1 MAEPGTGRTSRHAFE
16 KVRGRVQVIRGWA
29 EQTLLWK
36 IWDRMLETEFIDRS
50 IALAGKAFV
59 SFFPLIIV
67 IAAFVPAHLRMSIF
81 TTVTNR
87 LGITG
92 ASLAT
97 VRQAFASAEDIRRAT
112 GLLGLVLA
120 VFFASS
126 FTTAL
131 RRAYLRAWRR
141 PPGGKAAGNYVR
153 GVTWV
158 AAFLVY
164 MALLGGARTV
174 LGGGAGIA
182 PFVVVALALS
192 TAIWWFT
199 AWLMLKG
206 QVRLRVLL
214 PSGLITGIALSGYAL
229 SATLWMPNN
238 VTSNNHQYGIF
249 GVALA
254 LVAWFS
260 GAAICIVVGACAGPV
275 LAEDPGPVGRLV
287 RGGAVSPLVEGPCPR
302 CLPRCDRSVSPMRS
316 PPAMT
321 TSPKSPNNPLNPPR
335 QSRTPTSNS
344 ISHHAGRASSTLRAT
359 RSAISRAAAACGR
372 RWPGTCGAI
381 AFAVKPPCRQ
391 TCGGAGRGLKPG
403 RLGLR
408 ARSGVIGAASRRF
421 RCATRCARRTR
432 RCRR

>member
-1 MAEPGTGRTSRHAFE
+1 MAESGTERTSRGAFE
-16 KVRGRVQVIRGWA
+16 KVRGRVQAIRGWA

-36 IWDRMLETEFIDRS
+36 VWDRMLEIEFIDRS
-50 IALAGKAFV
+50 IALAGKAFI

-67 IAAFVPAHLRMSIF
+67 VAAFVPAHLRMSIF
-81 TTVTNR
+81 TTLTHR

-97 VRQAFASAEDIRRAT
+97 VKQAFTSAADIRRAT

-120 VFFASS
+120 IFYASS

-153 GVTWV
+153 GVAWV

-164 MALLGGARTV
+164 MALLGGARNV
-174 LGGGAGIA
+174 LAGDVGIA

-206 QVRLRVLL
+206 QVRPRVLL

-229 SATLWMPNN
+229 SSTLWMPNN
-238 VTSNNHQYGIF
+238 VESNNHQYGIF

-275 LAEDPGPVGRLV
+275 LAEDPGPIGRLV
-287 RGGAVSPLVEGPCPR
+287 RGGSASALVEGA
-302 CLPRCDRSVSPMRS
+302 LPPLPPPVRSLRL
-316 PPAMT
+316 AD
-321 TSPKSPNNPLNPPR
+321 
-335 QSRTPTSNS
+335 
-344 ISHHAGRASSTLRAT
+344 AFASSDEDIPA
-359 RSAISRAAAACGR
+359 
-372 RWPGTCGAI
+372 
-381 AFAVKPPCRQ
+381 KPERP
-391 TCGGAGRGLKPG
+391 AKPSPAE
-403 RLGLR
+403 RN
-408 ARSGVIGAASRRF
+408 
-421 RCATRCARRTR
+421 TDE
-432 RCRR
+432 

>member
-1 MAEPGTGRTSRHAFE
+1 MAEPSTGRTSRRAVE
-16 KVRGRVQVIRGWA
+16 KVRDRVQVIRGWA
-29 EQTLLWK
+29 EQTLLWT
-36 IWDRMLETEFIDRS
+36 IWDRMLETEFVDRS

-59 SFFPLIIV
+59 SFFPLLIV
-67 IAAFVPAHLRMSIF
+67 IAAFVPARLRMSIF
-81 TTVTNR
+81 TAVTNR

-120 VFFASS
+120 VFYASS

-141 PPGGKAAGNYVR
+141 PPGGKAVGNYVR
-153 GVTWV
+153 GIVWVTV
-158 AAFLVY
+158 FIVY
-164 MALLGGARTV
+164 MGLLGGARNV
-174 LGGGAGIA
+174 LGGVAIA
-182 PFVVVALALS
+182 VFIVLALALS

-214 PSGLITGIALSGYAL
+214 PSGLITGIALSAYGL

-275 LAEDPGPVGRLV
+275 LAEDPGPIGRLV
-287 RGGAVSPLVEGPCPR
+287 RGGAASPLVEGA
-302 CLPRCDRSVSPMRS
+302 LPPL
-316 PPAMT
+316 PP
-321 TSPKSPNNPLNPPR
+321 PVRL
-335 QSRTPTSNS
+335 
-344 ISHHAGRASSTLRAT
+344 LRLAD
-359 RSAISRAAAACGR
+359 
-372 RWPGTCGAI
+372 
-381 AFAVKPPCRQ
+381 AFAPSDDDIAQEPERPAKPSPVEQ
-391 TCGGAGRGLKPG
+391 NTDE
-403 RLGLR
+403 
-408 ARSGVIGAASRRF
+408 
-421 RCATRCARRTR
+421 
-432 RCRR
+432 

>member
-1 MAEPGTGRTSRHAFE
+1 MAESSIGRTSQRAFE
-16 KVRGRVQVIRGWA
+16 KVRGRVQVVRGWA

-36 IWDRMLETEFIDRS
+36 IWDRMLETEFVDRG
-50 IALAGKAFV
+50 IALAGKAFI

-67 IAAFVPAHLRMSIF
+67 VAAFVPARLRTSIF
-81 TTVTNR
+81 STLTLR
-87 LGITG
+87 LGIQG
-92 ASLAT
+92 ASLGT
-97 VRQAFASAEDIRRAT
+97 VMQAFSSAEDIRRAT

-120 VFFASS
+120 VFYASA

-164 MALLGGARTV
+164 MALLGGARNI

-182 PFVVVALALS
+182 AFVVVALALS
-192 TAIWWFT
+192 TAVWWFT

-214 PSGLITGIALSGYAL
+214 PSGLITGIALSAYAL
-229 SATLWMPNN
+229 SATVWMPNN

-275 LAEDPGPVGRLV
+275 LAEDSGPIGRLV
-287 RGGAVSPLVEGPCPR
+287 RGGAASPLVEGA
-302 CLPRCDRSVSPMRS
+302 LPPLPSPVRSLRLADAFSPSDDDIPQEPER
-316 PPAMT
+316 PAK
-321 TSPKSPNNPLNPPR
+321 TSPVE
-335 QSRTPTSNS
+335 QDTDE
-344 ISHHAGRASSTLRAT
+344 
-359 RSAISRAAAACGR
+359 
-372 RWPGTCGAI
+372 
-381 AFAVKPPCRQ
+381 
-391 TCGGAGRGLKPG
+391 
-403 RLGLR
+403 
-408 ARSGVIGAASRRF
+408 
-421 RCATRCARRTR
+421 
-432 RCRR
+432 

>member
-1 MAEPGTGRTSRHAFE
+1 VRSVETKDGIMAEPSTERTSRHAFE

-36 IWDRMLETEFIDRS
+36 VWDRMLETEFIDRS
-50 IALAGKAFV
+50 IALAGKAFI

-67 IAAFVPAHLRMSIF
+67 VAAFLPAHLRMSIF
-81 TTVTNR
+81 TTVTHR

-92 ASLAT
+92 ASLGT
-97 VRQAFASAEDIRRAT
+97 VKQAFSSAEDIRRAT
-112 GLLGLVLA
+112 GVLGLVLA
-120 VFFASS
+120 VFYASS

-141 PPGGKAAGNYVR
+141 PPAKGTGNYVR
-153 GVTWV
+153 GVVWV

-164 MALLGGARTV
+164 MALLGGARNV
-174 LGGGAGIA
+174 LGNGAGIA
-182 PFVVVALALS
+182 AFVVVALALS
-192 TAIWWFT
+192 AAIWWFT
-199 AWLMLKG
+199 AWLMLRG

-214 PSGLITGIALSGYAL
+214 PSGLITGTALSAYAL

-287 RGGAVSPLVEGPCPR
+287 RGGAASPLVEGA
-302 CLPRCDRSVSPMRS
+302 LPPLPPPVRSLRLADAFSPSDDDIPQEPERPAKPS
-316 PPAMT
+316 PVEQNT
-321 TSPKSPNNPLNPPR
+321 DE
-335 QSRTPTSNS
+335 
-344 ISHHAGRASSTLRAT
+344 
-359 RSAISRAAAACGR
+359 
-372 RWPGTCGAI
+372 
-381 AFAVKPPCRQ
+381 
-391 TCGGAGRGLKPG
+391 
-403 RLGLR
+403 
-408 ARSGVIGAASRRF
+408 
-421 RCATRCARRTR
+421 
-432 RCRR
+432 

>member
-1 MAEPGTGRTSRHAFE
+1 LLGSDIHRTSQKNSLRTDTGVLCKRLRSVETKDGIMAEPSTERTSRRAFE
-16 KVRGRVQVIRGWA
+16 KVRGRVQAIRGWA

-36 IWDRMLETEFIDRS
+36 VWDRMLEMEFVDRS
-50 IALAGKAFV
+50 IALAGKAFI

-67 IAAFVPAHLRMSIF
+67 AAAFLPPRLRNSIF
-81 TTVTNR
+81 TTLTHR

-92 ASLAT
+92 ASLGT
-97 VRQAFASAEDIRRAT
+97 VTQAFSSAEDIRRAT

-120 VFFASS
+120 VFYASS

-164 MALLGGARTV
+164 MGLLGGARNV
-174 LGGGAGIA
+174 LGNGAGIA
-182 PFVVVALALS
+182 AFVVVALALS

-214 PSGLITGIALSGYAL
+214 PSGLITGIALSAYAL
-229 SATLWMPNN
+229 SATLWMPSN

-275 LAEDPGPVGRLV
+275 LAEDPGPVGRLI
-287 RGGAVSPLVEGPCPR
+287 RGGAASPLVEGA
-302 CLPRCDRSVSPMRS
+302 LPPLPPPVQSLRLADAFSPSDDDIPQEPERPAKPS
-316 PPAMT
+316 PAEQNT
-321 TSPKSPNNPLNPPR
+321 DE
-335 QSRTPTSNS
+335 
-344 ISHHAGRASSTLRAT
+344 
-359 RSAISRAAAACGR
+359 
-372 RWPGTCGAI
+372 
-381 AFAVKPPCRQ
+381 
-391 TCGGAGRGLKPG
+391 
-403 RLGLR
+403 
-408 ARSGVIGAASRRF
+408 
-421 RCATRCARRTR
+421 
-432 RCRR
+432 

>member
-1 MAEPGTGRTSRHAFE
+1 MAESSTERTSRRAFE
-16 KVRGRVQVIRGWA
+16 KVRGRVQVIRGRA
-29 EQTLLWK
+29 ERTLLWK
-36 IWDRMLETEFIDRS
+36 VWDRMLETEFVDRS
-50 IALAGKAFV
+50 IALAGKAFI

-67 IAAFVPAHLRMSIF
+67 IAAFVPPHLRTSIF
-81 TTVTNR
+81 TTLTHR

-92 ASLAT
+92 ASLET
-97 VRQAFASAEDIRRAT
+97 VRLAFASADDIRRAT

-120 VFFASS
+120 VFYVSS

-141 PPGGKAAGNYVR
+141 PTGKGAGNYPR
-153 GVTWV
+153 GVAWV

-164 MALLGGARTV
+164 FVLLGGARTV
-174 LGGGAGIA
+174 LAGGVGIA

-192 TAIWWFT
+192 TAMWWFT

-206 QVRLRVLL
+206 QVRPRVLL
-214 PSGLITGIALSGYAL
+214 PSGLITGIALSAYAL

-287 RGGAVSPLVEGPCPR
+287 RGGAASPLVEGA
-302 CLPRCDRSVSPMRS
+302 LPPLPPPVRLLRLADAFSPSDDDIPQEPERPAKPS
-316 PPAMT
+316 PAEQNT
-321 TSPKSPNNPLNPPR
+321 DE
-335 QSRTPTSNS
+335 
-344 ISHHAGRASSTLRAT
+344 
-359 RSAISRAAAACGR
+359 
-372 RWPGTCGAI
+372 
-381 AFAVKPPCRQ
+381 
-391 TCGGAGRGLKPG
+391 
-403 RLGLR
+403 
-408 ARSGVIGAASRRF
+408 
-421 RCATRCARRTR
+421 
-432 RCRR
+432 

>member
-1 MAEPGTGRTSRHAFE
+1 MAQSSTGRTSRHAFE
-16 KVRGRVQVIRGWA
+16 KVRGRVQVVRGWA

-67 IAAFVPAHLRMSIF
+67 VAAFVPAHLRTSIF
-81 TTVTNR
+81 TTLTHR

-120 VFFASS
+120 IFYASS

-141 PPGGKAAGNYVR
+141 PPAKAAGNYVR
-153 GVTWV
+153 GVVWV

-164 MALLGGARTV
+164 MGLLGGARTV
-174 LGGGAGIA
+174 LGSGAGIA
-182 PFVVVALALS
+182 AFVVVALALS

-206 QVRLRVLL
+206 QVRFRVLL
-214 PSGLITGIALSGYAL
+214 PSGLITGVALSAYAL
-229 SATLWMPNN
+229 SATVWMPNN

-260 GAAICIVVGACAGPV
+260 GAAICIIVGACVGPV
-275 LAEDPGPVGRLV
+275 LAEDPGPIGRLV
-287 RGGAVSPLVEGPCPR
+287 RGGAASPLVEGASQP
-302 CLPRCDRSVSPMRS
+302 LPPPVRSLRLVDAFSSSDDDVPHEPERPAKPSPLEQN
-316 PPAMT
+316 T
-321 TSPKSPNNPLNPPR
+321 
-335 QSRTPTSNS
+335 
-344 ISHHAGRASSTLRAT
+344 GE
-359 RSAISRAAAACGR
+359 
-372 RWPGTCGAI
+372 
-381 AFAVKPPCRQ
+381 
-391 TCGGAGRGLKPG
+391 
-403 RLGLR
+403 
-408 ARSGVIGAASRRF
+408 
-421 RCATRCARRTR
+421 
-432 RCRR
+432 

>member
-1 MAEPGTGRTSRHAFE
+1 MAEPSTERTSRRAFE
-16 KVRGRVQVIRGWA
+16 KVRGRAQAIRGWA

-36 IWDRMLETEFIDRS
+36 VWDRMLEMEFVDRS
-50 IALAGKAFV
+50 IALAGKAFI

-67 IAAFVPAHLRMSIF
+67 VAAFVPPRLRMSIF
-81 TTVTNR
+81 TTLTNR

-97 VRQAFASAEDIRRAT
+97 VRQAFSSAEDIRRAT

-120 VFFASS
+120 IFYASS

-153 GVTWV
+153 GVVWV
-158 AAFLVY
+158 AAFLAY
-164 MALLGGARTV
+164 MALLGGARSV
-174 LGGGAGIA
+174 LGNGAGIGA
-182 PFVVVALALS
+182 FVVVALALS

-206 QVRLRVLL
+206 QVRFRVLL
-214 PSGLITGIALSGYAL
+214 PSGLITGIALSAYAL

-275 LAEDPGPVGRLV
+275 LAEDPGPVGRLI
-287 RGGAVSPLVEGPCPR
+287 RGGAASPLVEGA
-302 CLPRCDRSVSPMRS
+302 LPSLPPPVRS
-316 PPAMT
+316 
-321 TSPKSPNNPLNPPR
+321 
-335 QSRTPTSNS
+335 
-344 ISHHAGRASSTLRAT
+344 LRLAD
-359 RSAISRAAAACGR
+359 
-372 RWPGTCGAI
+372 
-381 AFAVKPPCRQ
+381 AFAPSDDDILQEPERHTGPSPVERNPDE
-391 TCGGAGRGLKPG
+391 
-403 RLGLR
+403 
-408 ARSGVIGAASRRF
+408 
-421 RCATRCARRTR
+421 
-432 RCRR
+432 